1 MRERLEDDVTFAIK
15 VSKPRGNDKQDEE
28 NQYEDDLA
36 VPPEVLAKSLAQV
49 NVTDDFTDAIVAMD
63 DNGNCVLR
71 GGVDEELTDADADGE
86 TDSDVDMA
94 TDSEICHI
102 RSRVEK
108 RVELCA
114 IEIASDERLLE
125 GIAMEEPNDLRDE
138 IGR

>member
-1 MRERLEDDVTFAIK
+1 MRERLEDDVTFAIN
-15 VSKPRGNDKQDEE
+15 VSEPRGNDEHDEG
-28 NQYEDDLA
+28 NQHEDDLA

-49 NVTDDFTDAIVAMD
+49 DVTDDFTGATVAMD
-63 DNGNCVLR
+63 DDGNCVLR

-86 TDSDVDMA
+86 TDSDADMA
-94 TDSEICHI
+94 SDSEVC
-102 RSRVEK
+102 RVEE

-125 GIAMEEPNDLRDE
+125 GMAMEDPDDLRDE